1 MPERK
6 LPRNHRKQESNI
18 QMEAVHETIARP
30 PRNFVPEELEVN
42 SWADVKPYFEDLM
55 QRPLKNEEDVR
66 QWLSDRSE
74 VSSVVGE
81 EFRWRYVRQTCDT
94 DNKAYKEAFEVF
106 VSELQPELMQVSNA
120 LDKKLT
126 ESGLLDHL
134 DPQRFKVFL
143 RQLKNNLELYRD
155 ENVNLF
161 TELEL
166 QSKEYDAMI
175 SRMTIDWHGTEL
187 TLPQAGKKLQEPDR
201 KVREAAFVRINERR
215 HRDREEIHAILDA
228 LLEKRHLVAINAG
241 FDNYR
246 DYKMQE
252 LGRFDYTVEDCFA
265 FHDAIAHEVVPLV
278 EKLFRRRK
286 ARLGLAELRPF
297 DLDVDVSGQSPLNPF
312 SGSEQLIG
320 KSAHCLSEVDP
331 YFAECL
337 RIMQAMGHLDLESR
351 KGKAPG
357 GYNMSMPEI
366 GVPFIFMNAAG
377 TANDVRTM
385 VHEMGH
391 AVHSFLT
398 RNLEFDF
405 DKEFTSEVAELAS
418 MSMELFTLDSQ
429 RVFYTTAEEHQRA
442 VHEQLEHILVILPWT
457 AIIDKFQHWLY
468 THPGHTWEERE
479 AEWVAIHKQF
489 TPDIVDWSGYEPY
502 RNILWQKQLHIFDVP
517 FYYIEYGIAQL
528 GALGMWLNFQ
538 RDSRRAIQ
546 NYKSALKLGYTRTI
560 PEIYAEAGV
569 PFNFS
574 REYVKKLAHLV
585 AERLHLE

>member
-1 MPERK
+1 
-6 LPRNHRKQESNI
+6 
-18 QMEAVHETIARP
+18 MEVIHETITRP
-30 PRNFVPEELEVN
+30 PRKFVPEELEVDG
-42 SWADVKPYFEDLM
+42 WAAIQPYFEDLL
-55 QRPLKNEEDVR
+55 QRKLTDEAALR
-66 QWLSDRSE
+66 QWLADRSE
-74 VSSVVGE
+74 LGSIVGE

-94 DNKAYKEAFEVF
+94 ENKEYQEAFEQF
-106 VSELQPELMQVSNA
+106 VSEVQPELMQMGNA
-120 LDKKLT
+120 LDKKL
-126 ESGLLDHL
+126 SACALIDKL
-134 DPQRFKVFL
+134 DPHRFKVFL
-143 RQLKNNLELYRD
+143 RQLKNNLELFRE
-155 ENVNLF
+155 ENVPLY

-166 QSKEYDAMI
+166 QAKEYDAII
-175 SRMTIDWHGTEL
+175 SRMTIDWHGVEL

-201 KVREAAFVRINERR
+201 SIREAAFTRVNERR
-215 HRDREEIHAILDA
+215 MQDRDEIHTILDA
-228 LLEKRHLVAINAG
+228 LLKKRHLVAQQAG

-246 DYKMQE
+246 DYKMRE
-252 LGRFDYTVEDCFA
+252 LGRFDYTVEDCFT
-265 FHDAIAHEVVPLV
+265 FHDAIAAEVVPLV
-278 EKLFRRRK
+278 EKLYRK
-286 ARLGLAELRPF
+286 RKSRLSLEQLRPF
-297 DLDVDVSGQSPLNPF
+297 DLDVDVSGQPPLNPF
-312 SGSEQLIG
+312 KDSEQLIG

-398 RNLEFDF
+398 RNLDFDF

-418 MSMELFTLDSQ
+418 MSMELFTLESQ
-429 RVFYTTAEEHQRA
+429 RVFYKTDEEHQRA
-442 VHEQLEHILVILPWT
+442 LHEQLEHILIILPWT
-457 AIIDKFQHWLY
+457 AVIDKFQHWLY

-489 TPDIVDWSGYEPY
+489 SPDIVDWSGYEPY
-502 RNILWQKQLHIFDVP
+502 RKIMWQKQLHIFDVP

-538 RDSRRAIQ
+538 RDPRRAIH
-546 NYKSALKLGYTRTI
+546 NYKSALSLGYTRTI

-574 REYVKKLAHLV
+574 KEYVKNLAHMV
-585 AERLHLE
+585 AEKLHLE

>member
-1 MPERK
+1 
-6 LPRNHRKQESNI
+6 
-18 QMEAVHETIARP
+18 MEVIHETITRP
-30 PRNFVPEELEVN
+30 PRKFVPEELEVDG
-42 SWADVKPYFEDLM
+42 WAAIQPYFEDLL
-55 QRPLKNEEDVR
+55 QRKLTDEAALR
-66 QWLSDRSE
+66 QWLADRSE
-74 VSSVVGE
+74 LGSIVGE

-94 DNKAYKEAFEVF
+94 ENTEYQEAFEQF
-106 VSELQPELMQVSNA
+106 VSDVQPELMQMGNA
-120 LDKKLT
+120 LDKKL
-126 ESGLLDHL
+126 SACALIDKLDSH
-134 DPQRFKVFL
+134 RFKVFL
-143 RQLKNNLELYRD
+143 RQLKNNLELFRE
-155 ENVNLF
+155 ENVPLY

-166 QSKEYDAMI
+166 QAKEYDAII
-175 SRMTIDWHGTEL
+175 SRMTIDWHGEEL
-187 TLPQAGKKLQEPDR
+187 TLPQASKKLQEPDR
-201 KVREAAFVRINERR
+201 NIREAAFTRVNERR
-215 HRDREEIHAILDA
+215 MRDRDEIHTILDA
-228 LLEKRHLVAINAG
+228 LLKKRHLVAQQAG

-246 DYKMQE
+246 DYKMRE
-252 LGRFDYTVEDCFA
+252 MGRFDYTVEDCFA
-265 FHDAIAHEVVPLV
+265 FHDAIAAEVVPLV
-278 EKLFRRRK
+278 EKLYRK
-286 ARLGLAELRPF
+286 RKSRLSLDQLRPF
-297 DLDVDVSGQSPLNPF
+297 DLDVDVSGQPPLNPF
-312 SGSEQLIG
+312 KDSEQLIG

-357 GYNMSMPEI
+357 GYNMSMPEV

-398 RNLEFDF
+398 RSLDYDF

-418 MSMELFTLDSQ
+418 MSMELFTLESQ
-429 RVFYTTAEEHQRA
+429 RVFYKTDEEHQRA
-442 VHEQLEHILVILPWT
+442 LHEQLEHILIILPWT
-457 AIIDKFQHWLY
+457 AVIDKFQHWLY

-489 TPDIVDWSGYEPY
+489 SPDIVDWSGYEPY
-502 RNILWQKQLHIFDVP
+502 RKIMWQKQLHIFDVP

-538 RDSRRAIQ
+538 RDPRRAIH
-546 NYKSALKLGYTRTI
+546 NYKSALSLGYTRTI

-574 REYVKKLAHLV
+574 KDYVKNLAHMV
-585 AERLHLE
+585 AEKLHLD

>member
-166 QSKEYDAMI
+166 QAKEYDAMI

-241 FDNYR
+241 FENYR
-246 DYKMQE
+246 DYKMRE

-398 RNLEFDF
+398 RNLNL
-405 DKEFTSEVAELAS
+405 TSTRSLPPRSLNWPLCLWNSLPSTAS
-418 MSMELFTLDSQ
+418 GYFTLPPKSISVQ
-429 RVFYTTAEEHQRA
+429 YTSNWSISWLSCPGRPLSTNSSTGC
-442 VHEQLEHILVILPWT
+442 IPIPVI
-457 AIIDKFQHWLY
+457 
-468 THPGHTWEERE
+468 PG
-479 AEWVAIHKQF
+479 
-489 TPDIVDWSGYEPY
+489 
-502 RNILWQKQLHIFDVP
+502 
-517 FYYIEYGIAQL
+517 
-528 GALGMWLNFQ
+528 
-538 RDSRRAIQ
+538 
-546 NYKSALKLGYTRTI
+546 KSAKPSGWPSISSSLPISWTGAGMNPTVISSGRSSCISSMCHSTI
-560 PEIYAEAGV
+560 
-569 PFNFS
+569 
-574 REYVKKLAHLV
+574 
-585 AERLHLE
+585 